1 MKNIN
6 KKLELAQEYTEFE
19 KPKAGGYVCIITGVE
34 DVPDREYLKVYYD
47 IADGEF
53 KGYYTDLKKR
63 MGWDMPYF
71 FKSYKDTAMS
81 FFKGFVTSIEET
93 NKGFKWDGE
102 TESMF
107 IKKGVG
113 LVFGEELYTNSKG
126 ESKKRLVVDSV
137 HSANAIRNGDF
148 KIPEIKDSRKIGV
161 PDSANPFSVNTDT
174 TGTSETES
182 DTEQSFYNT
191 TAMETPE
198 PTVEEIP
205 VSEPSPVEVGED
217 CPF

>member
-107 IKKGVG
+107 VKKGVG

-126 ESKKRLVVDSV
+126 ESKKRLIVDSV

-148 KIPEIKDSRKIGV
+148 KIPELKDSRKPV
-161 PDSANPFSVNTDT
+161 APASDNPFSTSVN
-174 TGTSETES
+174 ETPTE
-182 DTEQSFYNT
+182 TEQSFFSQTDIT
-191 TAMETPE
+191 T
-198 PTVEEIP
+198 P
-205 VSEPSPVEVGED
+205 VSEPSPTDVDEPSPVEVGED